1 MEYIYTPKG
10 VCSMQMI
17 FEIDKGRLSSRIT
30 APYTEERRKVSSE
43 CAKSHGLNLING
55 EF

>member
-1 MEYIYTPKG
+1 MA
-10 VCSMQMI
+10 
-17 FEIDKGRLSSRIT
+17 FEIDKGRLTIRRT

-55 EF
+55 YFKHSILLNVIL